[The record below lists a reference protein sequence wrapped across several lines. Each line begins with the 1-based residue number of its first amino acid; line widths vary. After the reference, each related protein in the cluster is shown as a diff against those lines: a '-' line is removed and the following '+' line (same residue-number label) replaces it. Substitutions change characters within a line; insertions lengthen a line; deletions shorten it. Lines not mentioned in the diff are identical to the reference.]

1 MSGNDETTEARLLE
15 QAAAASGLSDFGEHV
30 DFRIGLQV
38 LIGAADDA
46 GVTGEARDMLE
57 AGWVASLST
66 RLQMVE
72 LRRQQPEIAAE
83 EIVGPL
89 AVIGLPRTGT
99 SALVDLLAQDP
110 AARAPMQWETANLF
124 PPPRRAAWSSDPR
137 IAQMQ
142 AIFDQ
147 MAAVNP
153 IVKLGLH
160 TFGAMLPDECNS
172 FLALDFRSPN
182 LSVMG
187 GLPLYSEWLRHGDV
201 PRPYAT
207 HRMVLQHLQHHGPAG
222 RWTIKSPF
230 HCFTIS
236 QLLAEY
242 PDAMLVQ
249 THRDPIELMPSMCG
263 LYSTIRG
270 ETADDPGR
278 SVTGRELVELWGTG
292 LQRALASR
300 LDPAVDARVFDV
312 SHRSMLNDPL
322 STIRSVYEHF
332 DLPFTADTEQAMQ
345 RWLDNPSQ
353 HLSSVKFTLN
363 DFGLD
368 PEQVEAGFGE
378 YRNRFGHLF

>member
-1 MSGNDETTEARLLE
+1 MSGTDETTETRLLE
-15 QAAAASGLSDFGEHV
+15 QAVAATGLNDFGEHD
-30 DFRIGLQV
+30 DFRIGLRV

-46 GVTGEARDMLE
+46 GVTGEVRDVLE
-57 AGWVASLST
+57 AGWIASLST

-72 LRRQQPEIAAE
+72 LRRQQPAIATEEIA
-83 EIVGPL
+83 GPL

-99 SALVDLLAQDP
+99 TALVDLLAQDP

-124 PPPRRAAWSSDPR
+124 PPASRATWASDPR
-137 IAQMQ
+137 IVQVQ
-142 AIFDQ
+142 SVFDE
-147 MAAVNP
+147 MAAVSP

-172 FLALDFRSPN
+172 FLSLDFRSPN
-182 LSVMG
+182 LSVMD
-187 GLPLYSEWLRHGDV
+187 GLPRYSEWLRHGDV

-222 RWTIKSPF
+222 RWTLKSPF
-230 HCFTIS
+230 HCFTIP
-236 QLLAEY
+236 QLLDEY

-249 THRDPIELMPSMCG
+249 THRDPVELMPSMCG

-270 ETADDPGR
+270 ETAGDPGR
-278 SVTGRELVELWGTG
+278 LVTGRELIELWGTG
-292 LQRALASR
+292 LQRGLAAR

-312 SHRSMLNDPL
+312 SHRSMLSDPL
-322 STIRSVYEHF
+322 GTVRSVYEHF
-332 DLPFTADTEQAMQ
+332 DLPLTADTEQATQ
-345 RWLDNPSQ
+345 RWLDNPTQ
-353 HLSSVKFTLN
+353 HLSSVKFTLK

-378 YRNRFGHLF
+378 YRNRFGNLF